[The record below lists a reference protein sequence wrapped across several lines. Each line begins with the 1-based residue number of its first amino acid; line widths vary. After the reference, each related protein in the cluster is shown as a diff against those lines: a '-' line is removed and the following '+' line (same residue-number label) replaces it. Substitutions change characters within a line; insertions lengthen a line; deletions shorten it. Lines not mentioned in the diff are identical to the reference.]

1 MKPSRIVVALGGNA
15 LGSTPATQKESVK
28 AVADAVV
35 ALLLQGHEV
44 VIGHGNGP
52 QVGAINLAFDL
63 AHKEVDGVPAMPF
76 AECNAMSQG
85 YIGYHLQ
92 QVIQNAIHRSGFD
105 RYVVSL
111 VTQVEVAADD
121 PAFQHPSKPIGLF
134 YTAEEAETLAT
145 EEGWTFMED
154 SGRGYRRVV
163 PSPLPKS
170 IVELATVRSLLENRA
185 VVVTIGGG
193 GIPVVNQD
201 GSLSGVD
208 AVIDKDASCARIAS
222 QLGADVLLILTA
234 VDNVYINFGTPEQ
247 QKLEHISP
255 EDARRYLDEGQFGDG
270 SMKPK
275 IEACLRF
282 LEDTPRGRAMITSL
296 ENVANVFLDGSATII
311 SNVENTRETS
321 VAIGA
326 SAD

>member
-1 MKPSRIVVALGGNA
+1 MKSSRIVVALGGNA

-63 AHKEVDGVPAMPF
+63 AHKEVEGVPAMPF

-85 YIGYHLQ
+85 YIGYHMQ
-92 QVIQNAIHRSGFD
+92 QVIQNAIHRAGFD

-121 PAFQHPSKPIGLF
+121 PAFSHPTKPIGLF
-134 YTAEEAETLAT
+134 YSAEEAEALAAD
-145 EEGWTFMED
+145 EGWTFMED

-163 PSPLPKS
+163 PSPMPKS
-170 IVELATVRSLLENRA
+170 IVELPTVRSLLQNQA
-185 VVVTIGGG
+185 VVITVGGG
-193 GIPVVNQD
+193 GIPVINQS

-222 QLGADVLLILTA
+222 QLNADVLLILTA
-234 VDNVYINFGTPEQ
+234 VDNVYINFGTPDQ

-255 EDARRYLDEGQFGDG
+255 EEAQRYLEEGQFGDG

-275 IEACLRF
+275 VEACLRF
-282 LEDTPRGRAMITSL
+282 LRDTPSGRAVITSL
-296 ENVANVFLDGSATII
+296 ENVATAFSGGSATII
-311 SNVENTRETS
+311 ANFEVERAE
-321 VAIGA
+321 
-326 SAD
+326 SAAAEVHAD